1 MKWADL
7 DPNGHVR
14 HSVYDDYAADARIR
28 LMEEGGYPPT
38 KFSEQGFGPVVLR
51 QQSRFYREITAG
63 DTITVTI
70 RLAGLSP
77 DASRW
82 KVHHEIIK
90 SNGEKAA
97 VLKVEGTWLDW
108 KTRKATAPPNDLL
121 TIFDQLSQS
130 KNFEELRLTAEDAVE
145 TLDGSDVHLANV
157 IQHIALKSLNVVE
170 LREFASI
177 VGRYILIELPKR
189 LPSQVIAVDD
199 EEDAAGF
206 GKPQQAVG
214 EGDGCEG
221 LPRADVNLDQ
231 RAGLIFSEGLFQIA
245 DGHDLWWPEAIR
257 DEGMRLRH
265 RPRSGAQAGALIDP
279 LR

>member
-1 MKWADL
+1 MSEEDFSRTYEVKWADL

-38 KFSEQGFGPVVLR
+38 KFSEEGFGPVVLR

-108 KTRKATAPPNDLL
+108 KTRMATAPPSDVVRL
-121 TIFDQLSQS
+121 FDQLSQS
-130 KNFEELRLTAEDAVE
+130 KNFEELR
-145 TLDGSDVHLANV
+145 
-157 IQHIALKSLNVVE
+157 SLV
-170 LREFASI
+170 RR
-177 VGRYILIELPKR
+177 G
-189 LPSQVIAVDD
+189 
-199 EEDAAGF
+199 
-206 GKPQQAVG
+206 
-214 EGDGCEG
+214 
-221 LPRADVNLDQ
+221 
-231 RAGLIFSEGLFQIA
+231 
-245 DGHDLWWPEAIR
+245 
-257 DEGMRLRH
+257 
-265 RPRSGAQAGALIDP
+265 
-279 LR
+279 